1 MKSEMNEM
9 KSDIKL
15 QLKQHMEII
24 KTLLEKLNEDQ
35 KI

>member
-24 KTLLEKLNEDQ
+24 KILLEKLNEDQ